1 MIPALILYLFKKFRK
16 MDNLIKSFLNFK
28 KIALKLKAV
37 FFLLAILA
45 TLSFTDKRIDKVL
58 TYQVVKNDK
67 VIGTIEINK
76 NAFSDSTVYN
86 LKSRISAKFL
96 FKFCVTGKEK
106 SVFRNGVLVYSSV
119 HRTLNNKTKVN
130 HKIVLK
136 NGRYNL
142 LLDGESVSS
151 NIDPI
156 NRNLITL
163 YFNEPIGVTAV
174 FCDNLKK
181 MVPIS
186 PLGNGRYR
194 VDFEDGKHNVFHY
207 SNGTCVKVEAISKF
221 FNVVLIPA

>member
-16 MDNLIKSFLNFK
+16 MDIFINSLLNFK
-28 KIALKLKAV
+28 KIALKLKSV

-45 TLSFTDKRIDKVL
+45 SLSFTDKSINKAL
-58 TYQVVKNDK
+58 TYNVVKNDK

-76 NAFSDSTVYN
+76 NAFTDSTVYN

-106 SVFRNGVLVYSSV
+106 SVFKNGVLVYSSV

-136 NGRYNL
+136 NGQYNL
-142 LLDGESVSS
+142 LLGGE
-151 NIDPI
+151 NIPSKIGSI

-163 YFNEPIGVTAV
+163 YFSEPIGVTAV

-181 MVPIS
+181 MVPIR
-186 PLGNGRYR
+186 PLGNGEYR
-194 VDFEDGKHNVFHY
+194 VDFEDGKHNIFHY
-207 SNGTCVKVEAISKF
+207 NNGTCVKVEAVSKF